1 MCFENQ
7 AINYYKEKSGCEH
20 YFAAANTHLGFKSFF
35 DELFSPKVLKKI
47 YILKGGPGVGK
58 STLMKR
64 VAKEAQERKMQPVCY
79 HCSSDPF
86 SLDGV
91 IIKETGTA
99 VIDGTAPHV
108 TDPSA
113 AGVREIIINMGTAW
127 NTQKLS
133 QHEKEVLS
141 LTSEKSSCYSAAYK
155 YLAAE
160 KQLRDSLAEINDE
173 CIIKEKLAAAVTRF
187 CSKSL
192 RKGDI
197 GKVLPHL
204 QSANSCAGDARLYSF
219 EKRAKQI
226 YFVRDMRFV
235 SQHFFRGLLDEAKR
249 IGTDIEVSYD
259 PTDISA
265 VNGMFFPREEISVT
279 HYSEELSK
287 LLDRNGVL
295 YKIINMRRFCDSEKY
310 SQRRTYYRFGEKC
323 REEMHESALD
333 YLMRAGLC
341 HAKLEDIYKEAT
353 DYGKVTSLSD
363 KVIADIF
370 A

>member
-7 AINYYKEKSGCEH
+7 AINYYKEKSSCEH

-35 DELFSPKVLKKI
+35 NELFSPNMLKKI

-64 VAKEAQERKMQPVCY
+64 VATQAQERKLSPICY

-91 IIKETGTA
+91 VIKDMGVA
-99 VIDGTAPHV
+99 VIDGTAPHI
-108 TDPSA
+108 TDPSV
-113 AGVREIIINMGTAW
+113 AGVKEIIINMGTAW
-127 NTQKLS
+127 DTQKLS
-133 QHEKEVLS
+133 QNEKEVLS
-141 LTSEKSSCYSAAYK
+141 LTREKSSCYLAAYK

-160 KQLRDSLAEINDE
+160 KQLRDSLWEINNE
-173 CIIKEKLAAAVTRF
+173 CVTKDKLSSAVTRL
-187 CSKSL
+187 CSRTLK
-192 RKGDI
+192 KGSGTNVI
-197 GKVLPHL
+197 THL
-204 QSANSCAGDARLYSF
+204 QNANSCAGDARLYSF

-235 SQHFFRGLLDEAKR
+235 SHYFFEKLFEEAKKL
-249 IGTDIEVSYD
+249 GTDIEISYD
-259 PTDISA
+259 PTDIGA
-265 VNGMFFPREEISVT
+265 VNGIFFPRECVSVT
-279 HYSEELSK
+279 QYSEELSK

-295 YKIINMRRFCDSEKY
+295 YKIINMRRFCDGEKY
-310 SQRRTYYRFGEKC
+310 AQRRTYYRFGEKC
-323 REEMHESALD
+323 RAEMHESALD

-353 DYGKVTSLSD
+353 DYGKVDSLSD
-363 KVIADIF
+363 KVMADIF